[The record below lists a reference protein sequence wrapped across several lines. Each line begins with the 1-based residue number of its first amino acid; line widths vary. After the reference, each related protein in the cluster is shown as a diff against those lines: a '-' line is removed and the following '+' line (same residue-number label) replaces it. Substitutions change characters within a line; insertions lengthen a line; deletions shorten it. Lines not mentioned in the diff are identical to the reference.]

1 MVIQTSESGSEVL
14 LKPSGTLPPETNVCG
29 QLSLVKGR
37 GQSLDGLPGCGSTRK
52 SGIKEGDNWQ
62 PFPELPRV
70 PLIEIHPLI
79 TATSEQTAQSHVV

>member
-1 MVIQTSESGSEVL
+1 MVISDQRVWFRSSPQT
-14 LKPSGTLPPETNVCG
+14 KWDPPPETNVCG
-29 QLSLVKGR
+29 QLSSVKGR
-37 GQSLDGLPGCGSTRK
+37 GQTLDGLPGCGSTRK

-62 PFPELPRV
+62 LVPELPRV